1 MAEAFEA
8 TVYCWYTLVNTG
20 NVRKNHHPSRNF
32 FLHSYIITMSSD
44 PHHPHPGSTRTS
56 CKRQIPLDDNGEPV
70 TIPASKKRKVLPP
83 AQPTAAS
90 TSKKTTTA
98 QLEPLNKNSTKS
110 LPDNKG
116 KRRQSVDIE
125 DVPDEN
131 DQVPSNPPRNP
142 GSILE
147 LVSDDG
153 ESPPAGSGGESEVI
167 EVLEESEEDE
177 EAELCEILLY
187 TIKRCS
193 PNTFQHAC
201 LKNGPRPFM
210 CFSSQ
215 LQRLNTRTADAVM
228 YLNAWLEAAKER
240 ILAMSAA
247 SSTRVMPTQ
256 QGIFSGMQGLAG
268 VLK

>member
-1 MAEAFEA
+1 MM
-8 TVYCWYTLVNTG
+8 
-20 NVRKNHHPSRNF
+20 PSEPR
-32 FLHSYIITMSSD
+32 HSHSG
-44 PHHPHPGSTRTS
+44 PTRTS
-56 CKRQIPLDDNGEPV
+56 RKRQVPLDDNGEPV

-83 AQPTAAS
+83 VQQTAAS
-90 TSKKTTTA
+90 TSKKTTAA
-98 QLEPLNKNSTKS
+98 QLGPLNKNSTKP

-125 DVPDEN
+125 DVPNEN
-131 DQVPSNPPRNP
+131 DRVPSNPPRNP
-142 GSILE
+142 ESILE
-147 LVSDDG
+147 LASDDG
-153 ESPPAGSGGESEVI
+153 ESLPAGSGGESEVI

-187 TIKRCS
+187 TINSCS
-193 PNTFQHAC
+193 PNIFQHAC
-201 LKNGPRPFM
+201 PKNGPRPFM

-215 LQRLNTRTADAVM
+215 LRRLNTRMADTVM
-228 YLNAWLEAAKER
+228 CSNARLEAAKGR
-240 ILAMSAA
+240 ILAMSAV